1 MNILR
6 QGVSILK
13 RAFPLGKRAWPKRKR
28 AWPEKFSGGF
38 APGPPTNPVT
48 KLPGSAPVHYIHFWT
63 SGADTSMPLCKDQET
78 QIFSVVAAVGLYS
91 LLVFQTIR

>member
-13 RAFPLGKRAWPKRKR
+13 RAFPLGKRAWPERKR

-38 APGPPTNPVT
+38 APGPPMIPVT
-48 KLPGSAPVHYIHFWT
+48 KLPGSAPVPVATTEAKLIEAMLWPFVGVT
-63 SGADTSMPLCKDQET
+63 TTPLDS
-78 QIFSVVAAVGLYS
+78 FGLEFCHS
-91 LLVFQTIR
+91 RHST